1 LCRVSERLC
10 AELEG
15 LNDKLSEIKPY
26 AEKAIVAQTIGHEKE
41 HNEGISSNVEMS
53 IISIRSGKD
62 YLSPLEE
69 KLPRLGNRAHQA
81 RVCNEFG
88 YV

>member
-1 LCRVSERLC
+1 LC
-10 AELEG
+10 AELED
-15 LNDKLSEIKPY
+15 LNDKLSEIKPS
-26 AEKAIVAQTIGHEKE
+26 AERAIVAQTIGHEKE

>member
-41 HNEGISSNVEMS
+41 HNKGISSDVEVS
-53 IISIRSGKD
+53 IISIRSGEE
-62 YLSPLEE
+62 YLSPPEE